1 MGANNRETYHKR
13 KNEGLCPN
21 CGSMRIE
28 EGKTYCKDC
37 VKMISNLNKDRMDRF
52 RASGLCRL
60 CGDHLTDNDRL
71 KNGKMPTSC
80 KACRDYR
87 RKYEKIRTRK

>member
-1 MGANNRETYHKR
+1 MGANNKETYHKR
-13 KNEGLCPN
+13 KKQGLCPN

-28 EGKTYCKDC
+28 DGKTYCKDC
-37 VKMISNLNKDRMDRF
+37 VKMISDLNKERMDRF

-60 CGDHLTDNDRL
+60 CGDHLIETDRL
-71 KNGKMPTSC
+71 KNGKMPTAC
-80 KACRDYR
+80 KPCRDY